1 MSAPP
6 AGHGVLGG
14 AVSREWLQDQRVPAR
29 MKLLK
34 SFQAD
39 RLITQIGTLDRSSP
53 DAKKFVDK
61 LSQLGP
67 GAIPRLF
74 EALDVAD
81 RDQTP
86 IYVEVLGRL
95 LDSKT
100 LPYFTEA
107 LSSASSRIVQG
118 ATWALVSRRTYDPN
132 QLMELLE
139 RPGIAKARV
148 LEAMEAHKDR
158 LDARALLSHAYELDA
173 KEKES
178 LLKILGDVANES
190 LVPELLSRL
199 SGKDPIVRAQL
210 IAILARFPRRDVLNA
225 LHAQLDDRD
234 KTVREAA
241 LTALA
246 NIGQGLDIGRI
257 VGRLRDP
264 QLEVQSRAVEVVV
277 RLNHPDTARHLVEVL
292 KDEDEQ
298 ARRAAVEVLNEI
310 GTVEHVKDLLIALKD
325 DDWWVRSRATDALA
339 NIGGPRVVDA
349 VLALFKERDDE
360 IRRAAIEIINTIR
373 DERALNYL
381 IEATNDTDWWVRERA
396 ADALAGLGNRK
407 AVPALIAML
416 KQNPESAPVAVRAL
430 ATLGDAKAVSA
441 VLPLLERPE
450 KTIKLEA
457 ISALV
462 RLADDQSASN
472 LRTRIQAQSATQDP
486 DIDDAVRRALTDL
499 NERFSPTAI
508 ARNERAAKLAE
519 PTRTLLIETPEA
531 NDAAPTTPAAPVQ
544 TGSSL
549 DLASLQQ
556 GEVLDN
562 RYRYIEQIGRGAFGT
577 VILVEDTIVGERLVL
592 KFLNKNIATDEEMM
606 QRFVHELRNSRKIT
620 HRNVIRLYDFL
631 YLRGFYAISME
642 YFPSHPLGAELLK
655 REPLDLMRAL
665 RITDDIATGMS
676 VAHHAGIVH
685 RDLKPANILINDDDL
700 VKIVDFGVS
709 AAVNADTHLT
719 KTGYVIGSPK
729 YMAPEQILGKD
740 IDERADVYSLG
751 VILYELLTGKP
762 PYGDGD
768 QMSVMYQHVQGKAR
782 PVKEVNPSI
791 PDPVNDLVRRM
802 MVVDKLKRLQSMEDL
817 RNELA
822 AQMH

>member
-1 MSAPP
+1 
-6 AGHGVLGG
+6 
-14 AVSREWLQDQRVPAR
+14 

-34 SFQAD
+34 GFQAD
-39 RLITQIGTLDRSSP
+39 RLISQIGTLDRSSP
-53 DAKKFVDK
+53 DAKKVAEK

-67 GAIPRLF
+67 AAIPPLL
-74 EALDVAD
+74 EALEVAD
-81 RDQTP
+81 RNQTP
-86 IYVEVLGRL
+86 IYVELLGKL
-95 LDSKT
+95 LDART

-107 LSSASSRIVQG
+107 LTSTSSRVVQG
-118 ATWALVSRRTYDPN
+118 ATWALASRRTFDPN
-132 QLMELLE
+132 QLVDLLE

-148 LEAMEAHKDR
+148 LEVLDAHKDR
-158 LDARALLSHAYELDA
+158 LDARALLRHAYELES

-178 LLKILGDVANES
+178 LLKILGDIATES
-190 LVPELLSRL
+190 LVPDLLSRL

-210 IAILARFPRRDVLNA
+210 IAILARFPRKDVVHA
-225 LHAQLDDRD
+225 LHQQLDDRD

-246 NIGQGLDIGRI
+246 NIGQGLDVGKL

-264 QLEVQSRAVEVVV
+264 QLEVQNRAIEVIVK
-277 RLNHPDTARHLVEVL
+277 LNHPDTARHLVEVL
-292 KDEDEQ
+292 KDEDEH
-298 ARRAAVEVLNEI
+298 ARRAAVEVLNAI
-310 GTVEHVKDLLIALKD
+310 GTVEHIKDLLTALKD

-349 VLALFKERDDE
+349 VLALFKDRDEE
-360 IRRAAIEIINTIR
+360 IRRSAIEIINTLR

-381 IEATNDTDWWVRERA
+381 IEATRDPDWWVRERA

-407 AVPALIAML
+407 AVPALVGML
-416 KQNPESAPVAVRAL
+416 KQFPESIPVALRGL
-430 ATLGDAKAVSA
+430 AALGDVKALSA
-441 VLPLLERPE
+441 VLPLLDRPE
-450 KTIKLEA
+450 KTVKLEV
-457 ISALV
+457 INTLV
-462 RLADDQSASN
+462 RLADDHSAPT

-486 DIDDAVRRALTDL
+486 DVDDAVRRAVADL

-508 ARNERAAKLAE
+508 ERNERAAKFAE
-519 PTRTLLIETPEA
+519 PSRTLLVETQPS
-531 NDAAPTTPAAPVQ
+531 DAAAATTPTATTTSGTTPPPGPALDL
-544 TGSSL
+544 SSL
-549 DLASLQQ
+549 QT

-631 YLRGFYAISME
+631 HLRGFYAISME
-642 YFPSHPLGAELLK
+642 YFPSHPLGAELIK
-655 REPLDLMRAL
+655 REPVELMRAL
-665 RITDDIATGMS
+665 RITHDIATGMS

-685 RDLKPANILINDDDL
+685 RDLKPANILINDEEL

-709 AAVNADTHLT
+709 AALNADTHLT

-729 YMAPEQILGKD
+729 YMAPEQILGKE
-740 IDERADVYSLG
+740 IDQRADVYSLG

-782 PVKEVNPSI
+782 PVKEMNPNV
-791 PDPVNDLVRRM
+791 PDSVSDLVRKM
-802 MVVDKLKRLQSMEDL
+802 MVVDKVKRAQSMEEVL
-817 RNELA
+817 HALK
-822 AQMH
+822 AQMN